1 MMLPREGS
9 VKGET
14 MWLKFK
20 RNVDVRNRFIKDSD
34 NGVVCHELKRK

>member
-9 VKGET
+9 MEGET

-20 RNVDVRNRFIKDSD
+20 RNVDVQNRFIKDSD
-34 NGVVCHELKRK
+34 NGVV